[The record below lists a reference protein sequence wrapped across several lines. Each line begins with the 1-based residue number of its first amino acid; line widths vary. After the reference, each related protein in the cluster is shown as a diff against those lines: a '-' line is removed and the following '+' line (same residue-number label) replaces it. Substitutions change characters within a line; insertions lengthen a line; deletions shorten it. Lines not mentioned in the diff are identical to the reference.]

1 MSFIETGSGEDP
13 GEGEEKESPIGDGSD
28 IGIVCQSLSSA
39 SKPRP
44 AIDIDDKVALAQ
56 PVQQKGARQ
65 KCHRCNFPQRTCV
78 CPSLPNNLFPLFQKC
93 RILVLQHPHELR
105 RANSSLPLVELC
117 LFGRRKFKESSDAPT
132 NENKFVM
139 KTVVG
144 RRFGDHCDADAMKV
158 LRDPNEVVVLVFPHK
173 LAMDFEEGLRI
184 AEERCRVGCS
194 EGNGGKIDEQDVSQ
208 GTYSAALIGEPK
220 RKKMTI
226 VFIDATWKHA
236 REMEAATDA
245 AGEWPENTI
254 RVQMTPSSS
263 GNSRVDVDD
272 ASWTEANVGSSI
284 ESRSKTQD
292 DNSESQSFIQRRFL
306 IRTPPS
312 PDHLSTAECIAWIA
326 SRIENNPLIYES
338 ITKVLDYMVERWK
351 GCTNP
356 DIRKR
361 SGKSEMSQKKLKIST
376 ST

>member
-1 MSFIETGSGEDP
+1 MSFIETGGGEDREAK
-13 GEGEEKESPIGDGSD
+13 GSGTGDGIC
-28 IGIVCQSLSSA
+28 IGSTSLSSA
-39 SKPRP
+39 SNSHP
-44 AIDIDDKVALAQ
+44 ATDIDEKVARTQ
-56 PVQQKGARQ
+56 PAQQKAARQ
-65 KCHRCNFPQRTCV
+65 ICHRCNFPQRTCV
-78 CPSLPNNLFPLFQKC
+78 CPSLPPIILYPLFQKC

-117 LFGRRKFKESSDAPT
+117 LFGRRQSKESSDAPT

-184 AEERCRVGCS
+184 AEERCRIGCS
-194 EGNGGKIDEQDVSQ
+194 EGNEDKINEQTVSQ
-208 GTYSAALIGEPK
+208 KTESAAPIGE
-220 RKKMTI
+220 RKKITL

-236 REMEAATDA
+236 REMDAATDA
-245 AGEWPENTI
+245 AGEWPENAI
-254 RVQMTPSSS
+254 RVQISPSSS

-272 ASWTEANVGSSI
+272 TSWTESNVGRI
-284 ESRSKTQD
+284 ESKSKTQD
-292 DNSESQSFIQRRFL
+292 GHSESQPFVQRRFL

-326 SRIENNPLIYES
+326 SRVENNPRIYES
-338 ITKVLDYMVERWK
+338 VTKVLDYMVGLWK
-351 GCTNP
+351 DCTNP

-376 ST
+376 